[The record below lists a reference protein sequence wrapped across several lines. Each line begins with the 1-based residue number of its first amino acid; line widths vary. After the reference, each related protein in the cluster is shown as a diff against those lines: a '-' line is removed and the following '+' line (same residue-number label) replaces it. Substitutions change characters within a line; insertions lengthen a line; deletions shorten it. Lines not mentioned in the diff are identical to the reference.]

1 MPNPI
6 QEVRFGLYSI
16 LQKNPNAIYC
26 QKAPYPPH
34 QRQKHQRDKA
44 SEKPF
49 GIVHFYLRTEEKEK
63 QFLSVDMGI
72 HKLHWDRKRLQDAST
87 IS

>member
-1 MPNPI
+1 MI
-6 QEVRFGLYSI
+6 CI
-16 LQKNPNAIYC
+16 L
-26 QKAPYPPH
+26 
-34 QRQKHQRDKA
+34 HQRDKA